1 MPGWRVDKD
10 GPALTLFDEK
20 GKGCAGL
27 SVYKD
32 TPSLFLRDKND
43 QLRAD
48 LALSKNGPTLNLSD
62 ENGKTRAALGA
73 NQTAR
78 PDGTQ
83 TKYPES
89 SLFLFGPDGKT
100 LWSAP

>member
-1 MPGWRVDKD
+1 MGKD
-10 GPALTLFDEK
+10 GPGLTLYDENR
-20 GKGCAGL
+20 KGCAGL

-48 LALSKNGPTLNLSD
+48 LALSKNGPTLNLFD
-62 ENGKTRAALGA
+62 ENGKPRAALGA
-73 NQTAR
+73 VQTAS
-78 PDGTQ
+78 PDGAQ
-83 TKYPES
+83 TRYPES
-89 SLFLFGPDGKT
+89 SLFLLGPDGKR